1 MFRANLY
8 VLAAF
13 FLLSLAIIAY
23 AFFGLE
29 FPTDWNLLV
38 WIIVIDA
45 IITVLVS
52 GHRIVRSIL
61 WYRNLKNTLTSV
73 PVESLDDE
81 FDEDDD
87 EMVENT

>member
-29 FPTDWNLLV
+29 YPTDWNLLV

-45 IITVLVS
+45 IVTALVS

-61 WYRNLKNTLTSV
+61 WYRNLKKTLASV

-81 FDEDDD
+81 FDEDD
-87 EMVENT
+87 EEVVEST